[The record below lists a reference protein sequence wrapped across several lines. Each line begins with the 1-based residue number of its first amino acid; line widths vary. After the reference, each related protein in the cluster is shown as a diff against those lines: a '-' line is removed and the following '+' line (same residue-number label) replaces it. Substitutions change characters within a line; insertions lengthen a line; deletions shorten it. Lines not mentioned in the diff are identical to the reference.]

1 MKKIV
6 LMLFAMALALG
17 ASAES
22 VSPEQAMAAAD
33 AWAARNGAF
42 GAGQGATNVVTECDA
57 ATGVVLWHQVSMA
70 GGGMLVVAPVTEIEP
85 VVVALDNDPGVL
97 PEAHPLKGI
106 LRGDMRRRLQFLGL
120 YPQQGAAR
128 ALRRAAA
135 APAASSADGDD
146 ASDVA
151 KAWGAAC
158 EAKWARLTKVAP
170 LRARAA
176 GVAAEDIVEVCVV
189 KGFEKKGAL
198 THWNQ
203 SSYNGAYLY
212 NLYTPNH
219 AVCGCVATA
228 CSALAQF
235 YGTTNAVAGLENDAC
250 TYNCIPY

>member
-97 PEAHPLKGI
+97 P
-106 LRGDMRRRLQFLGL
+106 
-120 YPQQGAAR
+120 
-128 ALRRAAA
+128 
-135 APAASSADGDD
+135 
-146 ASDVA
+146 
-151 KAWGAAC
+151 
-158 EAKWARLTKVAP
+158 
-170 LRARAA
+170 
-176 GVAAEDIVEVCVV
+176 
-189 KGFEKKGAL
+189 
-198 THWNQ
+198 
-203 SSYNGAYLY
+203 
-212 NLYTPNH
+212 
-219 AVCGCVATA
+219 
-228 CSALAQF
+228 
-235 YGTTNAVAGLENDAC
+235 
-250 TYNCIPY
+250 